1 MNDSEQTHFSLRAFG
16 QRVFSEQAAIRFRS
30 IQYLREKIN
39 TSIAQKPIALCILG
53 SSVITRKRFN
63 CA

>member
-1 MNDSEQTHFSLRAFG
+1 MNSSDETHFSPRTSG
-16 QRVFSEQAAIRFRS
+16 QRVFLREAAIRFRS

-39 TSIAQKPIALCILG
+39 TSISQKPIALCILG

-63 CA
+63 CF

>member
-1 MNDSEQTHFSLRAFG
+1 MKGRAETHFSPRTSG
-16 QRVFSEQAAIRFRS
+16 QNVFLGEVAIRFRS

-39 TSIAQKPIALCILG
+39 TSISQKPIALCIFG

-63 CA
+63 CF